1 MATTEQKW
9 RTETVKLSEEA
20 ERYNFM
26 NEKLSQYNYNKMALE
41 HFWVGVRIYVRQRLS
56 CCVTE

>member
-41 HFWVGVRIYVRQRLS
+41 HF
-56 CCVTE
+56 